1 MANQDSFQ
9 HDRYL
14 FRRKVLRVFG
24 GEFDIY
30 DPNGNMVLYSEQKS
44 FKLKEDMRLYSDKSK
59 SNELL
64 TIKAKQILDIGATY
78 DVVDPQSGAAVGAL
92 RRKGLKSIMAR
103 DEWLFLDPQGQEIGM
118 IQEDRLLLG
127 LVRRLLSMVGF
138 LALLLP
144 QRYTVSIEGR
154 PVAFIKQHFNPLV
167 LKYTLDLSPDYEKR
181 LDRRLAIAGGILL
194 CAIERR
200 QW

>member
-92 RRKGLKSIMAR
+92 RRKGLKSIIAR

>member
-1 MANQDSFQ
+1 MANEDVFQ
-9 HDRYL
+9 YDRYL
-14 FRRKVLRVFG
+14 FRRKIFRIFG

-30 DPNGNMVLYSEQKS
+30 GPSGNVVLFSEQKS
-44 FKLKEDMRLYSDKSK
+44 FRLKEDMRLYSDKSK

-64 TIKAKQILDIGATY
+64 TIKTKQILDIGATY

-92 RRKGLKSIMAR
+92 RRRGLKSLFAR
-103 DEWLFLDPQGQEIGM
+103 DEWLFLDPQGQEIGK

-127 LVRRLLSMVGF
+127 LARRWIRNVS
-138 LALLLP
+138 LLLP
-144 QRYTVSIEGR
+144 QRYTVSIGGQ
-154 PVAFIKQHFNPLV
+154 PVAFFKQHFNPFV

-181 LDRRLAIAGGILL
+181 LDRRLAIAAGVLL